1 MRKVKISVVSLL
13 IIIISAILS
22 TNQLVIVGQ
31 VEEGK
36 NSRDLIINSFNA
48 TASDNFFNETKD
60 PRYHLITKPLTLLFY
75 PNKGYP
81 IITEYDKQFSIK
93 VSAPEE
99 TTGWNLSLISETA
112 NVSLEI
118 LNTKFDSEK
127 KRWIIEVKPEQE
139 IEGLFDLKLVC
150 SAGNDYQTHS
160 VKLVAKFSYPFS
172 FVQISDSHF
181 PGYAPDI
188 NSTAIDLEVIQKI
201 KELNPDFVIHTGDV
215 IDGPNTVFVDPNTGK
230 SIAAEVQLKLALWAL
245 DKLDVPV
252 FIVAG
257 NHDFETSNLIP
268 DNPEEVWNKYFG
280 YGRIQNF
287 SFLDWDFTGYSVS
300 FEGLSDFFYSSLRE
314 HLEQNSNGSD
324 VLYYHYDFK
333 EQATNILKNYN
344 IEIALWGHEHRER
357 FYYSQGTLY
366 HCQDAMFKNQ
376 DSYTLFTMESENIF
390 TVKEETFNTST
401 FIREE
406 TESPT
411 TKTSFPTIL
420 SLIFPFFVTTIYML
434 KRRKMSRKT

>member
-127 KRWIIEVKPEQE
+127 RD
-139 IEGLFDLKLVC
+139 GSLK
-150 SAGNDYQTHS
+150 
-160 VKLVAKFSYPFS
+160 
-172 FVQISDSHF
+172 
-181 PGYAPDI
+181 
-188 NSTAIDLEVIQKI
+188 
-201 KELNPDFVIHTGDV
+201 
-215 IDGPNTVFVDPNTGK
+215 
-230 SIAAEVQLKLALWAL
+230 
-245 DKLDVPV
+245 
-252 FIVAG
+252 
-257 NHDFETSNLIP
+257 
-268 DNPEEVWNKYFG
+268 
-280 YGRIQNF
+280 
-287 SFLDWDFTGYSVS
+287 
-300 FEGLSDFFYSSLRE
+300 
-314 HLEQNSNGSD
+314 
-324 VLYYHYDFK
+324 
-333 EQATNILKNYN
+333 
-344 IEIALWGHEHRER
+344 
-357 FYYSQGTLY
+357 
-366 HCQDAMFKNQ
+366 
-376 DSYTLFTMESENIF
+376 
-390 TVKEETFNTST
+390 
-401 FIREE
+401 
-406 TESPT
+406 
-411 TKTSFPTIL
+411 
-420 SLIFPFFVTTIYML
+420 
-434 KRRKMSRKT
+434 